1 MDKLKEKTEKG
12 MFWSAI
18 NNGASQV
25 LNLVIGI
32 FLARLLSPGDYGLVG
47 VLTIFTMMANNIQQC
62 GFFQGL
68 INIKEPRPN
77 DYNSVF
83 WFNVITGCILY
94 AALWFCAPLIAA
106 YFRQDA
112 LVDLSRFIFLV
123 FLITAFGVAPNAY
136 LTKNMKFKESAICAI
151 AALVSSGTV
160 GIYLA
165 MHGYAY
171 WSLAWQQVTFI
182 TVQNILRYHYADWR
196 PSFNID
202 FGPVKKMFG
211 FSVKILV
218 TKSVNTISDNIL
230 TFIFGRMFSI
240 RDVGNFTQA
249 NKWNILASSFVSQT
263 VQQVSQTVLVSA
275 NDSRERERRVFRKM
289 LRFTSFLAFPCMIGL
304 ALVAKEFIFFTIGEK
319 WAMSVPLLQILCVS
333 GAFLAL
339 HGIYQSLIISSGR
352 SDIFMWVNIT
362 QIVLQICVILAFA
375 GLGMTTMVVTYVCF
389 TSAWVLVWHCISHR
403 LIGITIGQ
411 MLRDTMPYLAT
422 IVIAAAIAHVSTLA
436 IHSLLLLLLTKII
449 ITAAIYIGVMY
460 VAKDDIL
467 FETIEFAKGKF
478 TPHKS

>member
-18 NNGASQV
+18 NNGASQI

-68 INIKEPRPN
+68 INLKSPQPN

-83 WFNVITGCILY
+83 WFNVLTGLLLY
-94 AALWFCAPLIAA
+94 AILWFCAPLIAA

-112 LVDLSRFIFLV
+112 LVELSRFIFLV

-151 AALVSSGTV
+151 AALVSSGLV

-165 MHGYAY
+165 VRGYAY

-182 TVQNILRYHYADWR
+182 TVQNIIRYHYAKWR
-196 PSFNID
+196 PNLHID
-202 FGPVKKMFG
+202 FTPVKRMFG

-218 TKSVNTISDNIL
+218 TKSINTISDNIL

-240 RDVGNFTQA
+240 GDVGNFSQA
-249 NKWNILASSFVSQT
+249 NKWNTLASSFVSQT

-275 NDSRERERRVFRKM
+275 NDSQEHERRVFRKM

-304 ALVAKEFIFFTIGEK
+304 ALVAKEFIFITIGEK

-333 GAFLAL
+333 GAFIAL

-362 QIVLQICVILAFA
+362 QIVLQIAVILAFA
-375 GLGMTTMVVTYVCF
+375 NFGMTTMVIAYVCF
-389 TSAWVLVWHCISHR
+389 TSAWVLVWHFISHK
-403 LIGITIGQ
+403 LINITLRQ
-411 MLRDTMPYLAT
+411 MLADTLPYLVT
-422 IVIAAAIAHVSTLA
+422 IVLASAVAHFATLPISSNFPLLVS
-436 IHSLLLLLLTKII
+436 KIV
-449 ITAAIYIGVMY
+449 ITAAIYIGIMY
-460 VAKDDIL
+460 ATKDDIM
-467 FETIEFAKGKF
+467 FETIDFVKKKF
-478 TPHKS
+478 SHKS